1 MSHLYKLPMQFSSVC
16 RSFDPHLLQN
26 TIKQLTLNTF
36 LLSVSGSKIV
46 KRIKPNQNNIMI
58 LK

>member
-1 MSHLYKLPMQFSSVC
+1 MGHF
-16 RSFDPHLLQN
+16 LLFFFHDIFLSEN
-26 TIKQLTLNTF
+26 GPLNTHQKTYNQLNIINL